1 MCQVLSFTLDSWI
14 VVILRT
20 SGPLDVSRVAKALKL
35 GDAVHNAKPLQVLK
49 CIDYISKGRKIQL
62 FTTIKD
68 RLKFI
73 QR

>member
-1 MCQVLSFTLDSWI
+1 MCQVLSFTLDFWI
-14 VVILRT
+14 VVMQQT
-20 SGPLDVSRVAKALKL
+20 SIPLNISPVAEAPKL
-35 GDAVHNAKPLQVLK
+35 GDAVHNAKPSQVLK
-49 CIDYISKGRKIQL
+49 CIDSISKTRRIQL